1 MFNFITKSI
10 IQITHN
16 AFQISSSHKLH
27 FIELKRLYSSSSKK
41 SKKELFMVYY
51 LINSCGFT
59 PEKAVSASKYV
70 NFSKPEKPNAVI
82 SFFKNQGFS
91 DSDVFT
97 LIRKY
102 PKVLDLL
109 PERNLLPKIEFLRS
123 FCPLEADLSSF
134 LVLYPQV
141 LGRSLENQIIPSFR
155 YFKNLVGSN
164 NELISIVKSFP
175 ALLMYRHVVAP
186 NVDILVEAGV
196 PMENIAAFL
205 RHYSVKILHCADRYK
220 ELVDEVKEMGIHPQ
234 KFVFMLAVMVRSGL
248 SKSTWEKKMELYE
261 KWGCS
266 EKVVMTA
273 FKNYPYCMAASVG
286 KIEAVF
292 EYLVNEMGWEAPIL
306 MKTPLVLAFSL
317 KRRIIPRCSVL
328 RVLLSEG
335 LIKNS
340 NILLQ
345 VLKVPERKFL
355 VDYVSC
361 HENKDQELLKLYNEK
376 LKQES

>member
-1 MFNFITKSI
+1 
-10 IQITHN
+10 
-16 AFQISSSHKLH
+16 
-27 FIELKRLYSSSSKK
+27 
-41 SKKELFMVYY
+41 MVYY

-91 DSDVFT
+91 DSD
-97 LIRKY
+97 
-102 PKVLDLL
+102 
-109 PERNLLPKIEFLRS
+109 
-123 FCPLEADLSSF
+123 
-134 LVLYPQV
+134 
-141 LGRSLENQIIPSFR
+141 
-155 YFKNLVGSN
+155 NLVGSN
-164 NELISIVKSFP
+164 NELISIVKCCP

-186 NVDILVEAGV
+186 NSPGLQ
-196 PMENIAAFL
+196 
-205 RHYSVKILHCADRYK
+205 KILHRADRYK

-248 SKSTWEKKMELYE
+248 SKSSWEKKMELYE

-273 FKNYPYCMAASVG
+273 FKNYPYCMAASLG

-306 MKTPLVLAFSL
+306 MKTPLVL
-317 KRRIIPRCSVL
+317 
-328 RVLLSEG
+328 
-335 LIKNS
+335 
-340 NILLQ
+340 
-345 VLKVPERKFL
+345 KVPERKFL

-361 HENKDQELLKLYNEK
+361 HEKKDQELLKLYNEK